1 MKLVLIGAP
10 AAGKGTQ
17 ARKLIDRF
25 QLAYISTG
33 DMLREEVSR
42 ETELGNKAKSIM
54 ASGGLVS
61 DELNDLLA
69 GKIGFLQR
77 VLQFF
82 GGHIIFKPLRPKGF
96 PVFVLANILQFW
108 EIIWNRPGQ
117 RLRRL

>member
-1 MKLVLIGAP
+1 MDLGDFSLIFA
-10 AAGKGTQ
+10 T
-17 ARKLIDRF
+17 F
-25 QLAYISTG
+25 
-33 DMLREEVSR
+33 
-42 ETELGNKAKSIM
+42 
-54 ASGGLVS
+54 GGRLKIR
-61 DELNDLLA
+61 NDLLA